1 MTIEN
6 ISDITPSIVREF
18 FKTDKFKF
26 YLTGSRYF
34 GSSGPLSDWDFF
46 VEYTD
51 EVEVFLKDL
60 GFEDICNEDYL
71 FDRVT
76 NRTYRYQNVDV
87 QLVINIEVKKK
98 AQLLIK
104 HHGLISAN
112 KKTNKMVWAAVIIS
126 LLCS

>member
-34 GSSGPLSDWDFF
+34 GSSGLLSDWDFF
-46 VEYTD
+46 VEHTD
-51 EVEVFLKDL
+51 EVKVFLTDL
-60 GFEDICNEDYL
+60 GFENICNKDYL
-71 FDRVT
+71 FDRTTVY
-76 NRTYRYQNVDV
+76 TYRYQNVDV
-87 QLVINIEVKKK
+87 QLVTNIQVKKK

-104 HHGLISAN
+104 HHGLIGAN
-112 KKTNKMVWAAVIIS
+112 KEINKMVWAAIIIGLEGS
-126 LLCS
+126 